1 MSGGEAQR
9 ASVAVALA
17 NQPDL
22 LLADEVTG
30 QLDSTN
36 AEQVMAVI
44 FDAWQR
50 LRGVTVL
57 YVTHNVELAARAERR
72 LDPGGRR
79 GTRSVN
85 AGADVELDDVTK
97 GVLRPALG

>member
-50 LRGVTVL
+50 LGVTVL
-57 YVTHNVELAARAERR
+57 FVTHNVELAARAERR
-72 LDPGGRR
+72 LILEDGEVR
-79 GTRSVN
+79 
-85 AGADVELDDVTK
+85 DL
-97 GVLRPALG
+97 